1 MLNGIITAMVT
12 PFESSGNI
20 DIKTTEILIEKL
32 IANGVQG
39 IFVLGTNGEFHVI
52 ENDMKIKFAKKVV
65 EIVAKRVPVYAGAG
79 GNSTDEVIKLGKQ
92 MIAIGV
98 DALSVITPYFVS
110 LKENELY
117 NHYQMIAENL
127 AIPIVLYNIPKNTG
141 INLSFELVSKLS
153 KISNIIG
160 IKDSSGDINNIAGY
174 IDNTSRDEFSVLSG
188 SDSLIL
194 KALKQGAT
202 GAISATS
209 NLLTTN
215 NVQIYKQFIAGNLDK
230 AEQWQQSLE
239 EFRRIL
245 KYASTPSV
253 LKQSLS
259 LAGIDVGLPRLPV
272 LPVTSSDDNQD
283 IVNTIKNYFTY
294 K

>member
-65 EIVAKRVPVYAGAG
+65 EIVANRVPVYAGAG

-92 MIAIGV
+92 MIAVGV

-117 NHYQMIAENL
+117 NHYKMIAENL

-194 KALKQGAT
+194 KALKIGAT

-215 NVQIYKQFIAGNLDK
+215 NVEIYKQFIAGNLDK

-245 KYASTPSV
+245 KYASIPSV

-259 LAGIDVGLPRLPV
+259 LSGIEVGVPRLPV
-272 LPVTSSDDNQD
+272 LPVTNPNDNQD
-283 IVNTIKNYFTY
+283 IVNTIKNYY
-294 K
+294 HL

>member
-32 IANGVQG
+32 IANGIQG

-79 GNSTDEVIKLGKQ
+79 GNSTDEVIKLGKH
-92 MIAIGV
+92 MIAVGV
-98 DALSVITPYFVS
+98 DALSVITPYFVL

-117 NHYQMIAENL
+117 NHYKMIAENL

-194 KALKQGAT
+194 KALKIGAT

-215 NVQIYKQFIAGNLDK
+215 NVEIYKQFIAGNLDK

-245 KYASTPSV
+245 KYASIPSV

-259 LAGIDVGLPRLPV
+259 LSGIEVGVPRLPV
-272 LPVTSSDDNQD
+272 LPVTNPNDNQD
-283 IVNTIKNYFTY
+283 IVNTIKNYY
-294 K
+294 HL

>member
-20 DIKTTEILIEKL
+20 DIKATEILIEKL

-92 MIAIGV
+92 MIAVGV

-117 NHYQMIAENL
+117 NHYKMIAENL

-194 KALKQGAT
+194 KALKLGAS

-215 NVQIYKQFIAGNLDK
+215 NVEIYKQFIAGNLDK

-245 KYASTPSV
+245 KYASIPSV

-259 LAGIDVGLPRLPV
+259 LSGIDVGVPRLPV
-272 LPVTSSDDNQD
+272 LPVTNPNDNQD
-283 IVNTIKNYFTY
+283 IINTIKNYY
-294 K
+294 HL

>member
-39 IFVLGTNGEFHVI
+39 IFVLGTNGEFHVL

-79 GNSTDEVIKLGKQ
+79 GNSTDEVIKLGKH
-92 MIAIGV
+92 MIAVGV
-98 DALSVITPYFVS
+98 DALSVITPYFVL

-117 NHYQMIAENL
+117 NHYKMITENL

-194 KALKQGAT
+194 KALKIGAT

-215 NVQIYKQFIAGNLDK
+215 NVEIYKQFIAGNLDK

-245 KYASTPSV
+245 KYASIPSV

-259 LAGIDVGLPRLPV
+259 LSGIEVGVPRLPV
-272 LPVTSSDDNQD
+272 LPVTNPNDNQD
-283 IVNTIKNYFTY
+283 IVNTIKNYY
-294 K
+294 HL

>member
-20 DIKTTEILIEKL
+20 DIKATEILIEKL

-65 EIVAKRVPVYAGAG
+65 EIVANRVPVYAGAG

-92 MIAIGV
+92 MIAVGV

-194 KALKQGAT
+194 KALKIGAT

-215 NVQIYKQFIAGNLDK
+215 NVEIYKQFIAGNLDK

-245 KYASTPSV
+245 KYASIPSV

-259 LAGIDVGLPRLPV
+259 LSGIEVGVPRLPV
-272 LPVTSSDDNQD
+272 LPVTNPNDNQD
-283 IVNTIKNYFTY
+283 IVNTIKNYY
-294 K
+294 HL

>member
-1 MLNGIITAMVT
+1 MLNGIITVMVT

-20 DIKTTEILIEKL
+20 DIKATKILIEKL

-92 MIAIGV
+92 MIAVGV

-194 KALKQGAT
+194 KALKLGAT

-245 KYASTPSV
+245 KYASIPSV

-259 LAGIDVGLPRLPV
+259 LAGIDVGVPRLPV
-272 LPVTSSDDNQD
+272 LPVTNPNDNQD
-283 IVNTIKNYFTY
+283 IVNTIKNYY
-294 K
+294 HL

>member
-20 DIKTTEILIEKL
+20 DIKATEILIEKL
-32 IANGVQG
+32 ITNGVQG

-92 MIAIGV
+92 MIAVGV

-174 IDNTSRDEFSVLSG
+174 IDNTSRNEFSVLSG

-194 KALKQGAT
+194 KALKIGAT

-215 NVQIYKQFIAGNLDK
+215 NVEIYKQFIAGNLDK

-245 KYASTPSV
+245 KYASIPSV

-259 LAGIDVGLPRLPV
+259 LSGIEVGVPRLPV
-272 LPVTSSDDNQD
+272 LPVTNPNDNQD
-283 IVNTIKNYFTY
+283 IVNTIKNYY
-294 K
+294 HL

>member
-20 DIKTTEILIEKL
+20 DIKATEILIEKL

-92 MIAIGV
+92 MIAVGV

-174 IDNTSRDEFSVLSG
+174 IDNTSRNEFSVLSG

-194 KALKQGAT
+194 KALKIGAT

-215 NVQIYKQFIAGNLDK
+215 NVEIYKQFIAGNLDK

-245 KYASTPSV
+245 KYASIPSV

-259 LAGIDVGLPRLPV
+259 LSGIEVGVPRLPV
-272 LPVTSSDDNQD
+272 LPVTNPNDNQD
-283 IVNTIKNYFTY
+283 IVNTIKNYY
-294 K
+294 HL

>member
-20 DIKTTEILIEKL
+20 DIKATEILIEKL

-92 MIAIGV
+92 MIAVGV

-117 NHYQMIAENL
+117 NHYKMIAENL

-194 KALKQGAT
+194 KALKIGAT

-215 NVQIYKQFIAGNLDK
+215 NVEIYKQFIAGNLDK

-245 KYASTPSV
+245 KYASIPSV

-259 LAGIDVGLPRLPV
+259 LSGIEVGVPRLPV
-272 LPVTSSDDNQD
+272 LPVTSPDDNQD
-283 IVNTIKNYFTY
+283 IVNTIKNYY
-294 K
+294 HL

>member
-20 DIKTTEILIEKL
+20 DIKATEILIEKL

-92 MIAIGV
+92 MIAVGV

-117 NHYQMIAENL
+117 NHYKMIAENL

-141 INLSFELVSKLS
+141 INLSFEQVSKLS

-174 IDNTSRDEFSVLSG
+174 IDNTSRNEFSVLSG

-194 KALKQGAT
+194 KALKIGAT

-215 NVQIYKQFIAGNLDK
+215 NVEIYKQFIAGNLDK

-245 KYASTPSV
+245 KYASIPSV

-259 LAGIDVGLPRLPV
+259 LSGIEVGVPRLPV
-272 LPVTSSDDNQD
+272 LPVTNPNDNQD
-283 IVNTIKNYFTY
+283 IVNTIKNYY
-294 K
+294 HL

>member
-20 DIKTTEILIEKL
+20 DIKATEILIEKL

-92 MIAIGV
+92 MIAVGV

-194 KALKQGAT
+194 KALKIGAT

-215 NVQIYKQFIAGNLDK
+215 NVEIYKQFIAGNLDK

-245 KYASTPSV
+245 KYASIPSV

-259 LAGIDVGLPRLPV
+259 LSGIDVGVPRLPV
-272 LPVTSSDDNQD
+272 LPVTNPNDNQD
-283 IVNTIKNYFTY
+283 IINTIKNYY
-294 K
+294 HL

>member
-79 GNSTDEVIKLGKQ
+79 GNSTDEVIKLGKH
-92 MIAIGV
+92 MIAVGV

-174 IDNTSRDEFSVLSG
+174 IDNTSRDEFSVFSG

-194 KALKQGAT
+194 KALKLGAT

-215 NVQIYKQFIAGNLDK
+215 NVEIYKQFIAGNLDK

-245 KYASTPSV
+245 KYASIPSV

-259 LAGIDVGLPRLPV
+259 LSGIEVGVPRLPV
-272 LPVTSSDDNQD
+272 LPVTNPNDNQD
-283 IVNTIKNYFTY
+283 IVNTIKNYY
-294 K
+294 HL

>member
-20 DIKTTEILIEKL
+20 DIKATEILIEKL

-65 EIVAKRVPVYAGAG
+65 EIVANRVPVYAGAG
-79 GNSTDEVIKLGKQ
+79 GNSTNEVIKLGKQ
-92 MIAIGV
+92 MIAVGV

-194 KALKQGAT
+194 KALKLGAT

-245 KYASTPSV
+245 KYASIPSV

-259 LAGIDVGLPRLPV
+259 LSGIEVGVPRLPV
-272 LPVTSSDDNQD
+272 LPVTNPNDNQD
-283 IVNTIKNYFTY
+283 IVNTIKNYY
-294 K
+294 HL

>member
-79 GNSTDEVIKLGKQ
+79 GNATDEVIKLGKH
-92 MIAIGV
+92 MIAVGV
-98 DALSVITPYFVS
+98 DALSVITPYFVL

-117 NHYQMIAENL
+117 NHYKMIAENL

-174 IDNTSRDEFSVLSG
+174 IDNTSQDEFSVLSG

-194 KALKQGAT
+194 KALKIGAT

-215 NVQIYKQFIAGNLDK
+215 NVEIYKQFIAGNLDK

-245 KYASTPSV
+245 KYASIPSV

-259 LAGIDVGLPRLPV
+259 LSGIEVGVPRLPV
-272 LPVTSSDDNQD
+272 LPVTNPNDNQD
-283 IVNTIKNYFTY
+283 IVNTIKNYY
-294 K
+294 HL

>member
-20 DIKTTEILIEKL
+20 DIKATEILIEKL

-92 MIAIGV
+92 MIAVGV

-174 IDNTSRDEFSVLSG
+174 IDNTSRNEFSVLSG

-194 KALKQGAT
+194 KALKIGAT

-215 NVQIYKQFIAGNLDK
+215 NVEIYKQFIAGNLDK

-272 LPVTSSDDNQD
+272 LPVTSPDDNQE
-283 IVNTIKNYFTY
+283 IVNTIKNYY
-294 K
+294 HL

>member
-20 DIKTTEILIEKL
+20 DIKATEILIEKL

-79 GNSTDEVIKLGKQ
+79 SNSTGEVIKLGKQ
-92 MIAIGV
+92 MIAVGV
-98 DALSVITPYFVS
+98 DALSVITPYFVL

-117 NHYQMIAENL
+117 NHYKMIAENL

-194 KALKQGAT
+194 KALKIGAS

-215 NVQIYKQFIAGNLDK
+215 NVEIYKQFIAGNLDK

-245 KYASTPSV
+245 KYASIPSV

-259 LAGIDVGLPRLPV
+259 LSGIEVGVPRLPV
-272 LPVTSSDDNQD
+272 LPVTNPNDNQD
-283 IVNTIKNYFTY
+283 IVNTIKNYY
-294 K
+294 HL

>member
-20 DIKTTEILIEKL
+20 DIKATEILIEKL

-65 EIVAKRVPVYAGAG
+65 EIVANRVPVYAGAG

-92 MIAIGV
+92 MIAVGV

-117 NHYQMIAENL
+117 NHYKMIAENL

-194 KALKQGAT
+194 KALKIGAT

-215 NVQIYKQFIAGNLDK
+215 NVEIYKQFIAGNLDK

-245 KYASTPSV
+245 KYASIPSV

-259 LAGIDVGLPRLPV
+259 LTGIEVGLPRLPV
-272 LPVTSSDDNQD
+272 LPVTNPNDNQD
-283 IVNTIKNYFTY
+283 IVNTIKNYY
-294 K
+294 HL

>member
-20 DIKTTEILIEKL
+20 DIKATKILIEKL

-92 MIAIGV
+92 MIAVGV

-117 NHYQMIAENL
+117 NHYKMIAENL

-194 KALKQGAT
+194 KALKIGAT

-215 NVQIYKQFIAGNLDK
+215 NVEIYKQFIAGNLDK

-259 LAGIDVGLPRLPV
+259 LAGIDVGVPRLPV
-272 LPVTSSDDNQD
+272 LPVTSPDDNQD
-283 IVNTIKNYFTY
+283 IVNTIKNYY
-294 K
+294 HL

>member
-20 DIKTTEILIEKL
+20 DIKATEILIEKL

-79 GNSTDEVIKLGKQ
+79 GNSTDEVIKLGKH
-92 MIAIGV
+92 MIAVGV
-98 DALSVITPYFVS
+98 DALSVITPYFVL

-194 KALKQGAT
+194 KALKLGAT

-245 KYASTPSV
+245 KYASIPSV

-259 LAGIDVGLPRLPV
+259 LAGIDVGVPRLPV
-272 LPVTSSDDNQD
+272 LPVTNPNDNQD
-283 IVNTIKNYFTY
+283 IVNTIKNYY
-294 K
+294 HL

>member
-20 DIKTTEILIEKL
+20 DIKATEILIEKL

-92 MIAIGV
+92 MIAVGV

-194 KALKQGAT
+194 KALKLGAT

-215 NVQIYKQFIAGNLDK
+215 NVEIYKQFIAGNLDK

-245 KYASTPSV
+245 KYASIPSV

-259 LAGIDVGLPRLPV
+259 LSGIEVGVPRLPV
-272 LPVTSSDDNQD
+272 LPVTNPNDNQD
-283 IVNTIKNYFTY
+283 IVNTIKNYY
-294 K
+294 HL

>member
-20 DIKTTEILIEKL
+20 DIKATEILIEKL

-92 MIAIGV
+92 MIAVGV

-194 KALKQGAT
+194 KALKIGAT

-215 NVQIYKQFIAGNLDK
+215 NVEIYKQFIAGNLDK

-245 KYASTPSV
+245 KYASIPSV

-259 LAGIDVGLPRLPV
+259 LSGIEVGVPRLPV
-272 LPVTSSDDNQD
+272 LPVTNPNDNQD
-283 IVNTIKNYFTY
+283 IVNTIKNYY
-294 K
+294 HL

>member
-20 DIKTTEILIEKL
+20 DIKATEILIEKL

-79 GNSTDEVIKLGKQ
+79 GNSTDEVIKLGQQ
-92 MIAIGV
+92 MIAVGV

-194 KALKQGAT
+194 KALKLGAT

-272 LPVTSSDDNQD
+272 LPVTSPDDNQD
-283 IVNTIKNYFTY
+283 IVNTIKNYY
-294 K
+294 HL

>member
-20 DIKTTEILIEKL
+20 DIKATEILIEKL

-65 EIVAKRVPVYAGAG
+65 EIVANRVPVYAGAG

-92 MIAIGV
+92 MIAVGV

-174 IDNTSRDEFSVLSG
+174 IDNTSRNEFSVLSG

-194 KALKQGAT
+194 KALKIGAT

-215 NVQIYKQFIAGNLDK
+215 NVEIYKQFIAGNLDK

-245 KYASTPSV
+245 KYASIPSV

-259 LAGIDVGLPRLPV
+259 LSGIDVGVPRLPV
-272 LPVTSSDDNQD
+272 LPVTNPNDNQD
-283 IVNTIKNYFTY
+283 IVNTIKNYY
-294 K
+294 HL

>member
-52 ENDMKIKFAKKVV
+52 ENDMKIKFAKIVV

-79 GNSTDEVIKLGKQ
+79 GNATDEVIKLGKH
-92 MIAIGV
+92 MIAVGV
-98 DALSVITPYFVS
+98 DALSVITPYFVL

-117 NHYQMIAENL
+117 NHYKMIAENL

-194 KALKQGAT
+194 KALKIGAT

-215 NVQIYKQFIAGNLDK
+215 NVEIYKQFIAGNLDK

-245 KYASTPSV
+245 KYASIPSV

-259 LAGIDVGLPRLPV
+259 LSGIEVGVPRLPV
-272 LPVTSSDDNQD
+272 LPVTNPNDNQD
-283 IVNTIKNYFTY
+283 IVNTIKNYY
-294 K
+294 HL

>member
-20 DIKTTEILIEKL
+20 DIKATEILIEKL

-92 MIAIGV
+92 MIAVGV

-174 IDNTSRDEFSVLSG
+174 IDNTSRDEFSVFSG

-194 KALKQGAT
+194 KALKLGAT

-259 LAGIDVGLPRLPV
+259 LAGIDVGVPRLPV
-272 LPVTSSDDNQD
+272 LPVTNPNDNQD
-283 IVNTIKNYFTY
+283 IVNTIKNYY
-294 K
+294 HL

>member
-20 DIKTTEILIEKL
+20 DIKATEILIEKL
-32 IANGVQG
+32 ITNGVQG

-52 ENDMKIKFAKKVV
+52 ENDMKIKFAKIVV

-92 MIAIGV
+92 MIAVGV

-194 KALKQGAT
+194 KALKLGAT

-259 LAGIDVGLPRLPV
+259 LSGIEVGVPRLPV
-272 LPVTSSDDNQD
+272 LPVTSPDDNQD
-283 IVNTIKNYFTY
+283 IVNTIKNYY
-294 K
+294 HL

>member
-20 DIKTTEILIEKL
+20 DIKATEILIEKL

-65 EIVAKRVPVYAGAG
+65 EIVANRVPVYAGAG

-92 MIAIGV
+92 MIAVGV

-194 KALKQGAT
+194 KALKLGAT

-245 KYASTPSV
+245 KYASIPSV

-259 LAGIDVGLPRLPV
+259 LSGIEVGVPRLPV
-272 LPVTSSDDNQD
+272 LPVTNPNDNQD
-283 IVNTIKNYFTY
+283 IVNTIKNYY
-294 K
+294 HL

>member
-20 DIKTTEILIEKL
+20 DIKATKILIEKL

-79 GNSTDEVIKLGKQ
+79 GNSTDEVIKLGKH
-92 MIAIGV
+92 MIAVGV
-98 DALSVITPYFVS
+98 DALSVITPYFVL

-117 NHYQMIAENL
+117 NHYKMIAENL

-194 KALKQGAT
+194 KALKIGAT

-215 NVQIYKQFIAGNLDK
+215 NVEIYKQFIVGNLDK

-245 KYASTPSV
+245 KYASIPSV

-259 LAGIDVGLPRLPV
+259 LSGIEVGVPRLPV
-272 LPVTSSDDNQD
+272 LPVTNPNDNQD
-283 IVNTIKNYFTY
+283 IVNTIKNYY
-294 K
+294 HL

>member
-20 DIKTTEILIEKL
+20 DIKATEILIEKL

-194 KALKQGAT
+194 KALKLGAT

-283 IVNTIKNYFTY
+283 IVNTIKNYY
-294 K
+294 HL

>member
-52 ENDMKIKFAKKVV
+52 ENDMKIKFAKIVV

-79 GNSTDEVIKLGKQ
+79 GNSTDEVIKLGKH
-92 MIAIGV
+92 MIAVGV
-98 DALSVITPYFVS
+98 DALSVITPYFVL

-117 NHYQMIAENL
+117 NHYKMIAENL

-194 KALKQGAT
+194 KALKLGAS

-215 NVQIYKQFIAGNLDK
+215 NVEIYKQFIAGNLDK

-245 KYASTPSV
+245 KYASIPSV

-259 LAGIDVGLPRLPV
+259 LSGIEVGVPRLPV
-272 LPVTSSDDNQD
+272 LPVTNPNDNQD
-283 IVNTIKNYFTY
+283 IVNTIKNYY
-294 K
+294 HL

>member
-20 DIKTTEILIEKL
+20 DIKATEILIEKL

-92 MIAIGV
+92 MIAVGV

-194 KALKQGAT
+194 KALKLGAT

-245 KYASTPSV
+245 KYASIPSV

-259 LAGIDVGLPRLPV
+259 LSGIDVGVPRLPV
-272 LPVTSSDDNQD
+272 LPVTNPNDNQD
-283 IVNTIKNYFTY
+283 IVNTIKNYY
-294 K
+294 HL

>member
-20 DIKTTEILIEKL
+20 DIKATEILIEKL

-92 MIAIGV
+92 MIAVGV

-194 KALKQGAT
+194 KALKLGAT

-215 NVQIYKQFIAGNLDK
+215 NVEIYKQFIAGNLDK

-259 LAGIDVGLPRLPV
+259 LAGIDVGVPRLPV
-272 LPVTSSDDNQD
+272 LPVTSPDDNQD
-283 IVNTIKNYFTY
+283 IVNTIKNYY
-294 K
+294 HL

>member
-20 DIKTTEILIEKL
+20 DIKATEILIEKL

-79 GNSTDEVIKLGKQ
+79 SNSTGEVIKLGKQ
-92 MIAIGV
+92 MIAVGV

-110 LKENELY
+110 LEEDELY
-117 NHYQMIAENL
+117 NHYKMIAENL

-194 KALKQGAT
+194 KALKLGAS

-215 NVQIYKQFIAGNLDK
+215 NVEIYKQFIAGNLDK

-245 KYASTPSV
+245 KYASIPSV

-259 LAGIDVGLPRLPV
+259 LSGIDVGVPRLPV
-272 LPVTSSDDNQD
+272 LPVTNPNDNQY
-283 IVNTIKNYFTY
+283 IINTIKNYY
-294 K
+294 HL

>member
-20 DIKTTEILIEKL
+20 DIKATEILIEKL

-283 IVNTIKNYFTY
+283 IVNTIKNYY
-294 K
+294 HL

>member
-32 IANGVQG
+32 ITNGVQG

-52 ENDMKIKFAKKVV
+52 ENDMKIKFAKIVV

-79 GNSTDEVIKLGKQ
+79 GNSTDEVIKLGKH
-92 MIAIGV
+92 MIAVGV
-98 DALSVITPYFVS
+98 DALSVITPYFVL

-117 NHYQMIAENL
+117 NHYKMIAENL

-194 KALKQGAT
+194 KALKIGAT

-215 NVQIYKQFIAGNLDK
+215 NVEIYKQFIAGNLDK

-245 KYASTPSV
+245 KYASIPSV

-259 LAGIDVGLPRLPV
+259 LSGIEVGVPRLPV
-272 LPVTSSDDNQD
+272 LPVTNPNDNQD
-283 IVNTIKNYFTY
+283 IVNTIKNYY
-294 K
+294 HL

>member
-92 MIAIGV
+92 MIAVGV

-194 KALKQGAT
+194 KALKLGAT

-272 LPVTSSDDNQD
+272 LPVTNPNDNQV
-283 IVNTIKNYFTY
+283 IVNTIKNYY
-294 K
+294 HL

>member
-20 DIKTTEILIEKL
+20 DIKVTEILIEKL

-65 EIVAKRVPVYAGAG
+65 EIVANRVPVYAGAG

-92 MIAIGV
+92 MIAVGV

-117 NHYQMIAENL
+117 NHYKMIAENL

-194 KALKQGAT
+194 KALKIGAT

-215 NVQIYKQFIAGNLDK
+215 NVEIYKQFIAGNLDK

-245 KYASTPSV
+245 KYASIPSV

-259 LAGIDVGLPRLPV
+259 LSGIEVGVPRLPV
-272 LPVTSSDDNQD
+272 LPVTNPNDNQD
-283 IVNTIKNYFTY
+283 IVNTIKNYY
-294 K
+294 HL

>member
-20 DIKTTEILIEKL
+20 DIKATEILIEKL

-65 EIVAKRVPVYAGAG
+65 DIVAKRVPVYAGAG

-92 MIAIGV
+92 MIAVGV

-117 NHYQMIAENL
+117 NHYKMIAENL

-174 IDNTSRDEFSVLSG
+174 IDNTSRNEFSVLSG

-194 KALKQGAT
+194 KALKIGAT

-215 NVQIYKQFIAGNLDK
+215 NVEIYKQFIAGNLDK

-245 KYASTPSV
+245 KYASIPSV

-259 LAGIDVGLPRLPV
+259 LSGIEVGVPRLPV
-272 LPVTSSDDNQD
+272 LPVTDPNDNQD
-283 IVNTIKNYFTY
+283 IVNTIKNYY
-294 K
+294 HL

>member
-20 DIKTTEILIEKL
+20 DIKATEILIEKL
-32 IANGVQG
+32 ITNGVQG

-92 MIAIGV
+92 MIAVGV

-194 KALKQGAT
+194 KALKLGAT

-215 NVQIYKQFIAGNLDK
+215 NIQIYKQFIAGNLDK

-272 LPVTSSDDNQD
+272 LPVTSPDDNQD
-283 IVNTIKNYFTY
+283 IVNTIKNYY
-294 K
+294 HL